1 MLVAINA
8 GHCPG
13 LDAGACGNYS
23 EEANIV
29 KSVAEVVCEDLN
41 QIGIQAIF
49 IQENE
54 LEDICDIANGANA
67 DLFVSIHCNAASPEA
82 HGTETFYCSGS
93 ENGRQ
98 LAQCIQDQLIGTLG
112 TTDRGLKTNS
122 LYVTKHTNMPAVL
135 TELAFISNPDEEE
148 LLNNNINE
156 MAHAIAR
163 GVTDYMCTK

>member
-13 LDAGACGNYS
+13 LDPGACGDYS

-29 KSVAEVVCEDLN
+29 KSVAEVVCEDLYKV
-41 QIGIQAIF
+41 GIQTVF

-54 LEDICDIANGANA
+54 LQDICDIANGANA
-67 DLFVSIHCNAASPEA
+67 DLFISIHCNSASPAA
-82 HGTETFYCSGS
+82 HGTETFYSASNDDGKK
-93 ENGRQ
+93 
-98 LAQCIQDQLIGTLG
+98 LAQCVQDQLISTLG
-112 TTDRGLKTNS
+112 TTDRGLKTAGY
-122 LYVTKHTNMPAVL
+122 YVIKHTDMTAIL
-135 TELAFISNPDEEE
+135 TELAFISNPKEEE

-163 GVTDYMCTK
+163 GVTDYMCSN